1 TKCIFLGYASQRKSY
16 RLQDCESGRTFE
28 CRSVKFVEDGTADDN
43 PKSVQVDHSY
53 TQPPGPQV
61 VEDPEDADDIDDQP
75 EQSPPRHQVTFTDDV
90 TIRNSPSANP
100 AQVESPH
107 PEDPTSADD
116 EEGSMSDSDVQVP
129 EPGSLEAIS
138 GGFHQSYSVQV
149 VNETPVEYDSLI
161 ENGTWTL
168 TDLPPGRE
176 ALKCKWLW
184 RMKFDADG
192 KLTKY
197 KARLVLKGYM
207 QQYGIDYLE
216 IFAPVLR
223 MNALRLLLCLVAH
236 HAWKIR
242 QMDVKTAF
250 LNGTLDPDTVIFM
263 EQPPGFAVQG
273 EESKVCRLIESIY
286 GLKQAPRCWYLTLH
300 SFLVRIGFERCVQE
314 VCLYTKRVGD
324 SVVLLSVYVDD
335 ITITGNN
342 DQDIEKACNAL
353 KNEFKMTDLG
363 ELQSILG

>member
-1 TKCIFLGYASQRKSY
+1 M
-16 RLQDCESGRTFE
+16 
-28 CRSVKFVEDGTADDN
+28 
-43 PKSVQVDHSY
+43 
-53 TQPPGPQV
+53 
-61 VEDPEDADDIDDQP
+61 
-75 EQSPPRHQVTFTDDV
+75 
-90 TIRNSPSANP
+90 
-100 AQVESPH
+100 AQ
-107 PEDPTSADD
+107 
-116 EEGSMSDSDVQVP
+116 
-129 EPGSLEAIS
+129 
-138 GGFHQSYSVQV
+138 
-149 VNETPVEYDSLI
+149 VEYDSLI

-176 ALKCKWLW
+176 ALECKWLW

-250 LNGTLDPDTVIFM
+250 LNGTLDTDTVIFM
-263 EQPPGFAVQG
+263 EQPPGFAIQG
-273 EESKVCRLIESIY
+273 EESKVCRLIKSIY
-286 GLKQAPRCWYLTLH
+286 GLKLAPRCWYLTLH
-300 SFLVRIGFERCVQE
+300 SFLVRIGFERCVQK

-353 KNEFKMTDLG
+353 KDEFKMTDL
-363 ELQSILG
+363 